1 MKSLEMVAGIL
12 LLVGGLNVGLTA
24 LGFNVVGMVLGGLPM
39 IETWFNILVGVSAG
53 WLLVTRKG
61 TL

>member
-1 MKSLEMVAGIL
+1 MVAGIL
-12 LLVGGLNVGLTA
+12 LLVGGLNLGLSA
-24 LGFNVVGMVLGGLPM
+24 VGFNVVGMVLGSMPM

-53 WLLVTRKG
+53 WLLVSRKG